1 MDTKINITLA
11 HKDNRIIRRI
21 MNNLL
26 SILDQNKGFHQK
38 VLDIGIASG
47 VPTMMNGISKEEF
60 LKGIENS
67 TKIQNALDNDIYSM
81 FLSILEE
88 VISYKSSEKYR
99 KKLIEAK
106 YCILLAH
113 KNMETMFI
121 GTNFDISDNIYI
133 SSKILNELLNEP
145 EISYNFIKRMKLK
158 STANYNINIL
168 LNLTD
173 SDYSDDNTFFNS
185 IIIACQIRALLSLME
200 GNTVDTFN
208 QEIHDILESPKYL
221 SKHLN
226 DRISEN
232 IIISCFKY
240 FKKDREKVRTLSSK
254 R

>member
-1 MDTKINITLA
+1 
-11 HKDNRIIRRI
+11 
-21 MNNLL
+21 
-26 SILDQNKGFHQK
+26 
-38 VLDIGIASG
+38 
-47 VPTMMNGISKEEF
+47 
-60 LKGIENS
+60 
-67 TKIQNALDNDIYSM
+67 
-81 FLSILEE
+81 
-88 VISYKSSEKYR
+88 
-99 KKLIEAK
+99 
-106 YCILLAH
+106 
-113 KNMETMFI
+113 MFI